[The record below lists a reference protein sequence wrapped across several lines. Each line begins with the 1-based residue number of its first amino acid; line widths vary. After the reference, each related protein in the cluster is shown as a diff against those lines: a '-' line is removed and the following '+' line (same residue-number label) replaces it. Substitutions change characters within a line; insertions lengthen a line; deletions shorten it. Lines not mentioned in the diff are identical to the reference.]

1 MRISKM
7 AKSLTAA
14 AALAAA
20 LSAAPA
26 PAMAEAT
33 WRDCTNLS
41 LRSQAS
47 KLAYILTRQQV
58 FFEMYVDSYHR
69 SSRCTM

>member
-1 MRISKM
+1 MQITKM

-41 LRSQAS
+41 LRSQVAE
-47 KLAYILTRQQV
+47 LAYRITRQQV
-58 FFEMYVDSYHR
+58 FFEMYADSYHR
-69 SSRCTM
+69 SSRCRL